1 MIDILTNGV
10 QWKTERLKSLLY
22 IIFLYH
28 SLSFL
33 NLAVSIYFWV
43 SQNLSDFCICLF
55 LCVPSSLIFS
65 MYGWYRTH
73 LLVTCLRSF
82 EMHCDNFMWS
92 LTHWGRD
99 KMDAISQTTFSRAFS
114 WMKIFDSPKF
124 VPKGSINN
132 IPALVQI
139 MAWRRP
145 GDKPLSEPMMLNLS
159 THMCVTRPQW
169 VKGMVFII

>member
-1 MIDILTNGV
+1 MHIVRSVDQRNKSWYSDRHLTNGV
-10 QWKTERLKSLLY
+10 QWKTETLKSLLY

-43 SQNLSDFCICLF
+43 SQNISDFCICLF

-99 KMDAISQTTFSRAFS
+99 KMDAISQTTFSSAFS
-114 WMKIFDSPKF
+114 WMKIFEIRLKF
-124 VPKGSINN
+124 HRSLFPRIQLT
-132 IPALVQI
+132 IFQH
-139 MAWRRP
+139 WFR
-145 GDKPLSEPMMLNLS
+145 
-159 THMCVTRPQW
+159 
-169 VKGMVFII
+169 